1 VPVPIA
7 ATAAASPSINT
18 DETAVASDAAAESL
32 LVDVRTAAPDI
43 RVGLRYA
50 TTDNFTG
57 AVLPG
62 YEANRAFLRREA
74 AAALAGVARRAAAE
88 GLALYVY
95 DAYRPVR
102 ATLAMV
108 EWARRTG
115 RENLFRDG
123 YIASRSRHN
132 LGLAID
138 LTLVDARTG
147 TPLDMGTPFDT
158 FSPAAHTANAAGDVL
173 ARRLRLKRLME
184 AEGFVNYEQE
194 WWHYTFSVSDP
205 LRFDRVIR

>member
-1 VPVPIA
+1 MATSA
-7 ATAAASPSINT
+7 AGAPSVNT
-18 DETAVASDAAAESL
+18 DELLIATDATADLL
-32 LVDVRTAAPDI
+32 LVDVRGVAPDV

-74 AAALAGVARRAAAE
+74 ASALGRVARRAAAE
-88 GLALYVY
+88 GLALHVY

-108 EWARRTG
+108 DWARRTG
-115 RENLFRDG
+115 REDLFRDG

-147 TPLDMGTPFDT
+147 VPLDMGTPFDT
-158 FSPAAHTANAAGDVL
+158 FSPAAHTANAAGDML

-194 WWHYTFSVSDP
+194 WWHYTFAVPSPV
-205 LRFDRVIR
+205 RFDRVIR